1 MPTSSKLED
10 AVTGQ
15 LRRDDINNLPA
26 FREGE
31 KLLRPIK
38 DIRGRPNI
46 SARNRRPEWDGKTFK
61 PRRTKLKVPYL
72 LHSYDLKDE
81 TPDCAGTRVH
91 LKVVAR
97 GKLAFR
103 VSGFELAA
111 APVVLD
117 TAEPHTHITRN
128 DLVTPKRISKAF
140 REKRSLNAPLLVIHN
155 HRSLECEKRD

>member
-1 MPTSSKLED
+1 MPTSAKLED

-15 LRRDDINNLPA
+15 LLRDDINNLPA
-26 FREGE
+26 FREGK
-31 KLLRPIK
+31 KLFRPIEDK
-38 DIRGRPNI
+38 RRRPNI
-46 SARNRRPEWDGKTFK
+46 TARHRRPEWDGKTFK

-72 LHSYDLKDE
+72 LDSYDLKDE

-103 VSGFELAA
+103 VSGFELPA

-117 TAEPHTHITRN
+117 TAEPHIHVTRN
-128 DLVTPKRISKAF
+128 DLMPPKGVSNAI

-155 HRSLECEKRD
+155 HRSLECKKRD